1 MLFRYLNILIK
12 QITITKFSIPL
23 SCLYWRDYCCRDRA
37 NLQLLSNILLL
48 ELLWKDVNINTFSF
62 ILPIQV
68 MPVYCML
75 VVQEDSPGPLFSVP
89 FLHIL
94 YRLTCLMSQTQNAN
108 NFSKL
113 ACSPSNIY
121 TLPRVS
127 QSWESGNFLTLV
139 KVWWSDFI
147 WDC

>member
-1 MLFRYLNILIK
+1 MLFRYFNILIK
-12 QITITKFSIPL
+12 QITIINFSIHFM
-23 SCLYWRDYCCRDRA
+23 CLLRRLT
-37 NLQLLSNILLL
+37 LQLTLILLVL
-48 ELLWKDVNINTFSF
+48 VFCKDVDINTFSF
-62 ILPIQV
+62 ILPIQE

-75 VVQEDSPGPLFSVP
+75 EVQEDSPGPLFWVP

-121 TLPRVS
+121 ILPRVS